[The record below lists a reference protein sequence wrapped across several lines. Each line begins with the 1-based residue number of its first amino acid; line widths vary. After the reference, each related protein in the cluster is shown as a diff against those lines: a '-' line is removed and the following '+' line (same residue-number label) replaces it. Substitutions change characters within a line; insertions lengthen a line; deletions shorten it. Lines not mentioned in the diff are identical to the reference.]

1 MIVLW
6 ILLAIISLLVLLLLF
21 GSAKVHIVCREKLR
35 VAVSVLGIRFTVV
48 SDKEKKEKPKKALA
62 ECRNPKRVLKKELKQ
77 QLKAAKK
84 AEKKRLKAK
93 KKAEKKKAVTATQKR
108 ATPNL
113 KENLEMILA
122 LLKRLYAETRGKIKI
137 RFRKM
142 HICVGTDDAAKT
154 AILYGVIVQSVSY
167 ILNLVEEKFTHVKRR
182 DGDVTVVPDYTTTQ
196 CSADIDLI
204 CKIKIRRAI
213 SIALNMLFA
222 FNKERGK
229 TYKKAALRER
239 ENRGETA

>member
-6 ILLAIISLLVLLLLF
+6 IILAILALLVLLILF

-35 VAVSVLGIRFTVV
+35 IAVSVLGIRFTLI
-48 SDKEKKEKPKKALA
+48 SDKEKKEKPKKEL
-62 ECRNPKRVLKKELKQ
+62 ETCHNPDKVLKKELKRQ
-77 QLKAAKK
+77 MKAAKK
-84 AEKKRLKAK
+84 AEKKRLKAL
-93 KKAEKKKAVTATQKR
+93 KKAEKKKALAASGKR

-122 LLKRLYAETRGKIKI
+122 LLKKLYAETRGNIKI
-137 RFRKM
+137 RFRRM
-142 HICVGTDDAAKT
+142 HIYVGSNDAAKT

-182 DGDVTVVPDYTTTQ
+182 DGDVTVEPDYTSAQ

-204 CKIKIRRAI
+204 CTVKIRRAI
-213 SIALNMLFA
+213 SMALSMLLA
-222 FNKERGK
+222 YNRERGIA
-229 TYKKAALRER
+229 YKKAALRER
-239 ENRGETA
+239 ENRGKTA